1 MTTQT
6 TTVSALPDRNILLP
20 FAVFILLVGGAP
32 VAIKIGYSEMAPFWM
47 GVARFGLGALVFWG
61 LAFYKGL
68 KLPQG
73 RALLGAVLHG
83 TLGVGVS
90 FVLISW
96 GLVKTQASMAS
107 ILLALIPLMTLL
119 LSSLQGV
126 ESFSWRGIL
135 GALLAIAGTAI
146 AVGGAS
152 AENISL
158 PHIGAIVLATAFS
171 AQSSVVI
178 KRFPPNPPIMTN
190 AISMTVGSIILV
202 IASLVTR
209 ETWALPTQ
217 TNTWMAFGYLV
228 LFVTIFAFVLYLQ
241 VLAKWTASGTSYGFV
256 VIPLVTVIVAAV
268 LTDEHITAAF
278 LVGAVLVIS
287 GVLVG
292 ALLPSKDKAEAV
304 EECKDRSGQVLPRC
318 Y

>member
-6 TTVSALPDRNILLP
+6 PVVSTVPGRDILMP

-32 VAIKIGYSEMAPFWM
+32 VAMRISYAELAPFWM
-47 GVARFGLGALVFWG
+47 GLTRFGLGALIFWA
-61 LAFYKGL
+61 LAIYKGL
-68 KLPQG
+68 KVPKG
-73 RALLGAVLHG
+73 RALVGAVLFG
-83 TLGVGVS
+83 TLSVGVS

-107 ILLALIPLMTLL
+107 ILLALVPLMTIL
-119 LSSLQGV
+119 LSSFQGV
-126 ESFSWRGIL
+126 ESLSSRGIF

-152 AENISL
+152 SEEISL
-158 PHIGAIVLATAFS
+158 PHIGAIILATAFS

-190 AISMTVGSIILV
+190 AISMTVGSIILG
-202 IASLVTR
+202 IASLVTG
-209 ETWALPTQ
+209 EEWVIPSQTSTWA
-217 TNTWMAFGYLV
+217 AFGYLLV
-228 LFVTIFAFVLYLQ
+228 FVTIFAFILYLQ

-256 VIPLVTVIVAAV
+256 VIPLITVIVAAV
-268 LTDEHITAAF
+268 LTEEQITTSF
-278 LVGAVLVIS
+278 LLGAVLVIA

-292 ALLPSKDKAEAV
+292 ALLPNKEKAEEI

>member
-1 MTTQT
+1 M
-6 TTVSALPDRNILLP
+6 P

-32 VAIKIGYSEMAPFWM
+32 VAIRIGYAEMAPFWM

-61 LAFYKGL
+61 LAIYKGL

-73 RALLGAVLHG
+73 RGLVGAVLY
-83 TLGVGVS
+83 GVLSVGIS
-90 FVLISW
+90 IVLISW
-96 GLVKTQASMAS
+96 GLVKTPASLAS
-107 ILLALIPLMTLL
+107 ILLALVPLMTLL

-126 ESFSWRGIL
+126 ESLSWRGVL
-135 GALLAIAGTAI
+135 GSLLAIGGTAI
-146 AVGGAS
+146 AVGGATS
-152 AENISL
+152 GDISL
-158 PHIGAIVLATAFS
+158 PHIGAIILATAFS

-190 AISMTVGSIILV
+190 AISMTVGSIILG
-202 IASLVTR
+202 IASLVTG
-209 ETWALPTQ
+209 EAWVIPSQ
-217 TNTWMAFGYLV
+217 TNTWVAFGYL
-228 LFVTIFAFVLYLQ
+228 LIFVTILAFILYLQ
-241 VLAKWTASGTSYGFV
+241 VLGRWTASGTSYGFV

-268 LTDEHITAAF
+268 LTEENITASF
-278 LVGAVLVIS
+278 LVGAVLVIA

-292 ALLPSKDKAEAV
+292 ALLPSKDKTEAV